1 MLEVDNLTGQADIRS
16 SMILDLPSDR
26 LIIVQPNPPLGK
38 SNQGRKLEASVVHY
52 DLVTHEITRWGW
64 TATILELDDKYKLH
78 HDDPSSAQLVSVI
91 VLGRP
96 GQSSL
101 SKSNVRQAY
110 RLDPGRNSG
119 IAVAVNPEPAPVSLL
134 NFSAG
139 GLMLKTS
146 TPSPYTL
153 GQELSFELA
162 FPDEEELPVRHLKG
176 QALVVRLELNPDG
189 KTASLGLKFQAL
201 GHEAQLALPKVLQHY
216 MLEEQRHRHQ
226 DDDL

>member
-1 MLEVDNLTGQADIRS
+1 MLELDNLTGQADIRS

-26 LIIVQPNPPLGK
+26 VIVAQSNPPLGK
-38 SNQGRKLEASVVHY
+38 YYLGRKLEASVVHY
-52 DLVTHEITRWGW
+52 DIVTHEITRWGW
-64 TATILELDDKYKLH
+64 TAPVIELDERYKLH
-78 HDDPSSAQLVSVI
+78 HDEPPARLVSVI

-96 GQSSL
+96 GQSNL

-110 RLDPGRNSG
+110 RLDPGRESG
-119 IAVAVNPEPAPVSLL
+119 INVAVNPELGPVRLL

-139 GLMLKTS
+139 GLMLNTP

-153 GQELSFELA
+153 GQELSFKLT
-162 FPDEEELPVRHLKG
+162 FPDEAEPPVRHLGG
-176 QALVVRLELNPDG
+176 QAFVVRLELNPDG
-189 KTASLGLKFQAL
+189 KTVSLGLKFQAL
-201 GHEAQLALPKVLQHY
+201 SPEAQWALPKILQHY